1 MTPVKQGAQRTPG
14 AAPQHTEPPSKP
26 ESGRF
31 DWTSLAAGGAATTVI
46 PEGLARKYLAFPAR
60 IDENRL
66 VVVMANPTDYA
77 AIQALEARARMEVV
91 PLLGGVEDV
100 LKAIDVHYS
109 ATMPEA
115 FVDAVDESFSGKSE
129 TAVRDTVREIPL
141 VQDADLIT
149 DDPNSSPV
157 IKVVD
162 SLMAQAVKARA
173 TDIHMEPLEDR
184 LRVRLRIDGLLQEV
198 TRLPLAAH
206 SAIVSRVKVL
216 AGMDIAERR
225 RPQDGHFAV
234 RIGQTSVDVRAAT
247 GDTVHGEMVVL
258 RLLNKSLKLFSLDG
272 LGLARPAADGIRKML
287 AAPYGIILV
296 AGPTGAGKTT
306 TLYAS
311 LNELDRKKL
320 NIVTIEDPVEYRF
333 DGINSMQIN
342 AKAGLTFASSLR
354 ATLRLDPDV
363 ILVGEIRDAETAR
376 IAVQA
381 ALTGHL
387 VLSSIHANDAT
398 RAVTRIVDLGVEPFL
413 LSSAL
418 LGVVA
423 QRMIRR
429 IDAHCAVGYWPEE
442 RDLQILDGKPSD
454 PGARLT
460 RGEGCYFCSFTGY
473 YGRTGVFEVLA
484 ASDDFKSLVNK
495 GAGHQELHD
504 QAVLDGLVTMKQ
516 DAIQKSLDGL
526 TTPIEILRGVYAL

>member
-1 MTPVKQGAQRTPG
+1 MPVKNEPG
-14 AAPQHTEPPSKP
+14 K
-26 ESGRF
+26 F
-31 DWTSLAAGGAATTVI
+31 DWATLGADNAATSLI
-46 PEGLARKYLAFPAR
+46 PEGLARRHLAFPAR
-60 IDENRL
+60 IEGNRL

-77 AIQALEARARMEVV
+77 AIQALEARSRMEVV
-91 PLLGGVEDV
+91 PLLGGVDDV
-100 LKAIDVHYS
+100 MKAIDVHYS
-109 ATMPEA
+109 ASVPDA
-115 FVDAVDESFSGKSE
+115 FVEAVDVSFAGKTDG
-129 TAVRDTVREIPL
+129 TARDVVREIPL

-173 TDIHMEPLEDR
+173 TDIHVEPLEGR

-198 TRLPLAAH
+198 VTLPLAAH
-206 SAIVSRVKVL
+206 NAIVSRIKVM

-225 RPQDGHFAV
+225 RPQDGHFAI

-272 LGLARPAADGIRKML
+272 LGLSHAAAQGIRRML
-287 AAPYGIILV
+287 AAPYGIMLV

-333 DGINSMQIN
+333 EGINSMQIN
-342 AKAGLTFASSLR
+342 TKAGLTFANSLR
-354 ATLRLDPDV
+354 AVLRLDPDV
-363 ILVGEIRDAETAR
+363 VLVGEIRDSETAR

-398 RAVTRIVDLGVEPFL
+398 RAVTRIVDLEVEPFL

-418 LGVVA
+418 LGVVG
-423 QRMIRR
+423 QRMIRK
-429 IDAHCAVGYWPEE
+429 IDPHCAVAHWPEE

-454 PGARLT
+454 PKARLH
-460 RGEGCYFCSFTGY
+460 RGEGCYFCSSTGY
-473 YGRTGVFEVLA
+473 FGRTGVFEVLV
-484 ASDDFKSLVNK
+484 ASDQFKSLVNK
-495 GAGHQELHD
+495 GAGHQELFAH
-504 QAVLDGLVTMKQ
+504 AVTEGMVTIKQ
-516 DAIQKSLDGL
+516 DAIQKALDGV
-526 TTPIEILRGVYAL
+526 TTPLEILRSVYAL

>member
-1 MTPVKQGAQRTPG
+1 M
-14 AAPQHTEPPSKP
+14 PPAT
-26 ESGRF
+26 ESGKF
-31 DWTSLAAGGAATTVI
+31 DWASLAAETGATSLV

-60 IDENRL
+60 IEGDRL
-66 VVVMANPTDYA
+66 IVVMANPTDYG

-91 PLLGGVEDV
+91 PLLGGVDDV

-109 ATMPEA
+109 ARMPEA
-115 FVDAVDESFSGKSE
+115 FVEAVDESFAGK
-129 TAVRDTVREIPL
+129 TDTVVRDAVREIPL
-141 VQDADLIT
+141 VQEAELIT
-149 DDPNSSPV
+149 DDPNSSP
-157 IKVVD
+157 IMQVVD

-173 TDIHMEPLEDR
+173 TDIHVEPMDDR

-206 SAIVSRVKVL
+206 NAIVSRIKVL

-247 GDTVHGEMVVL
+247 ADTVHGEMVVL

-272 LGLARPAADGIRKML
+272 LGLTQNSVEGIRRML
-287 AAPYGIILV
+287 AAPYGIMLV

-311 LNELDRKKL
+311 LNEIDRKKL

-333 DGINSMQIN
+333 EGINSMQIN
-342 AKAGLTFASSLR
+342 NKAAVTFASSLR
-354 ATLRLDPDV
+354 AILRLDPDV
-363 ILVGEIRDAETAR
+363 IMVGEIRDAETAR

-423 QRMIRR
+423 QRMIRK
-429 IDAHCAVGYWPEE
+429 IDPHCSVPYWPEE
-442 RDLQILDGKPSD
+442 RDLQILEGKPDD
-454 PGARLT
+454 PGARLYK
-460 RGEGCYFCSFTGY
+460 GEGCYFCSSTGY
-473 YGRTGVFEVLA
+473 FGRTGVFEVLV

-495 GAGHQELHD
+495 GAGHQELL
-504 QAVLDGLVTMKQ
+504 ARATADGLVTMKEDSIGKALQ
-516 DAIQKSLDGL
+516 GV
-526 TTPIEILRGVYAL
+526 TTPIEILRSVYAL